1 MFQRIPAPE
10 CDNPWRVAR
19 ILIIDDEPAVS
30 LTLARMLEFEGHT
43 VSRAENAADG
53 LTAAVRE
60 RPDAILLDMRM
71 PLEGGLEFLRALR
84 RDEQLRH
91 LPVGIVTGDY
101 FLNEQVLVELASLG
115 ATIRYKPVWM
125 EDLSALT
132 RELLG
137 SNDARRSELDS

>member
-1 MFQRIPAPE
+1 
-10 CDNPWRVAR
+10 VAR

-43 VSRAENAADG
+43 VVQASQAADG
-53 LTAAVRE
+53 LLLAAQDP
-60 RPDAILLDMRM
+60 PDAIVLDIRM
-71 PLEGGLEFLRALR
+71 PVMSGLEFLRALR
-84 RDEQLRH
+84 RDERLQH

-101 FLNEQVLVELASLG
+101 FLDERVLIELASLG

-137 SNDARRSELDS
+137 SNDARSSGSNS

>member
-1 MFQRIPAPE
+1 
-10 CDNPWRVAR
+10 VAR

-43 VSRAENAADG
+43 VSRVDRAADG
-53 LTAAVRE
+53 LLAAAE
-60 RPDAILLDMRM
+60 HPPDAILLDMRM
-71 PLEGGLEFLRALR
+71 PVMGGLEFLRELR
-84 RDEQLRH
+84 RDDRLKR

-101 FLNEQVLVELASLG
+101 FLSEEVLLELARLG

-137 SNDARRSELDS
+137 AARASHEGN